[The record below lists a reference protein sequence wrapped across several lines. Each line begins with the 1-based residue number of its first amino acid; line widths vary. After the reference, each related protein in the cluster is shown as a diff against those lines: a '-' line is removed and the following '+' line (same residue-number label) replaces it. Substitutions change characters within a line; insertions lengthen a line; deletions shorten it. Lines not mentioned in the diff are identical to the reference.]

1 MDGKRKRRREEGW
14 ANGYRDRAWMSGLDS
29 GWGCGAGEGT
39 FQDPFPG
46 EDPISRIL
54 KIPKINYLNLSF

>member
-1 MDGKRKRRREEGW
+1 
-14 ANGYRDRAWMSGLDS
+14 MSGLDS
-29 GWGCGAGEGT
+29 GWGCGTGEGT